1 MISSWY
7 LAGAPVDGNT
17 LLLPMDCF
25 PVTIGRSRK
34 CTLTIESNS
43 VSRNHARIDADDNG
57 NLHLV
62 DLESTNGTFVNRTRI
77 AVPTILKE
85 GDILHFGSAEFRLKR
100 KFATLD
106 SRVGKDQTLNRT
118 CLVPP
123 NLDLPENF
131 LLLEKEFIEMLSQK
145 RIRVAWQPIVDA
157 RNFNL
162 VAYEVL
168 GRGDHRALPQHPSA
182 LFSFAQKLNKE
193 VALSQAFR
201 TIAASIAAKQIK
213 RICLYMNSHPAE
225 MFKENFY
232 RSIMD
237 IQAIAPNM
245 ELVME
250 VHETAVNE
258 GDKMKTM
265 AKRLREMGVKL
276 AYDDFGSGQSRLEE
290 LANIPPDVVK
300 FSRNLICDI
309 DQASRK
315 KQHLVEKLVNIVSD
329 IGSIPLAEG
338 IETEPEASVC
348 RQMGFELFQGNLTGK
363 PLIV

>member
-7 LAGAPVDGNT
+7 LAGAPLDGNT
-17 LLLPMDCF
+17 LLFPMDYF
-25 PVTIGRSRK
+25 PVSIGRSPK
-34 CTLTIESNS
+34 CTLTIDSDS
-43 VSRNHARIDADDNG
+43 VSRNHARIDADTDG

-62 DLESTNGTFVNRTRI
+62 DLESTNGTFVNRARI
-77 AVPTILKE
+77 AAPTILKE

-100 KFATLD
+100 KSTASDTRFD
-106 SRVGKDQTLNRT
+106 MNQTLNST

-123 NLDLPENF
+123 DLDLPENF

-145 RIRVAWQPIVDA
+145 RIKVAWQPIVDA
-157 RNFNL
+157 QNFNL

-168 GRGDHRALPQHPSA
+168 GRGAHQALPQHPSV
-182 LFSFAQKLNKE
+182 LFSFAQKLKKE

-201 TIAASIAAKQIK
+201 TIAANIAAKRIK
-213 RICLYMNSHPAE
+213 RVCLYMNSHPAE

-232 RSIMD
+232 KSITD
-237 IQAIAPNM
+237 IQSIAPNM
-245 ELVME
+245 DLVME

-258 GDKMKTM
+258 GDKMKIM

-290 LANIPPDVVK
+290 LANIPADVVK

-309 DQASRK
+309 DRAPGK
-315 KQHLVEKLVNIVSD
+315 KQQLVEKLVNIVSD

-348 RQMGFELFQGNLTGK
+348 QQMGFELFQGNLTGK
-363 PLIV
+363 PQIV